1 VFSPSSIS
9 VDRSSPVPLYYQV
22 AHVLE
27 QAIESGA
34 LPAGT
39 RLDNEIALAE
49 QLGLS
54 RPTMR
59 RAIEYLVDR
68 GLLVRK
74 RGVGTQVVKPPVRRP
89 VELTS
94 LHDDLERAG
103 KQPRTEVLDLA
114 EQPASPAVARALQME
129 EGEPVVALE
138 RLRYAGDEP
147 LALMRNFLPPALLR
161 PTEADLERHGL
172 YELLRRAGVRI
183 QLATQTIGAVA
194 ATTAQATL
202 LRERRG
208 APLLT
213 MHRIAYD
220 DEGRPVE
227 YGDHHYRASLYS
239 FELVL
244 TARAPVRPRS
254 GRQ

>member
-1 VFSPSSIS
+1 MFSTSSIS
-9 VDRSSPVPLYYQV
+9 VDRASPVPLYYQV
-22 AHVLE
+22 AQEME

-74 RGVGTQVVKPPVRRP
+74 RGVGTQVVKPQVRRP
-89 VELTS
+89 LELTS
-94 LHDDLERAG
+94 LHDDLSRAG
-103 KQPRTEVLDLA
+103 KSPRTQVLSLA
-114 EQPASPAVARALQME
+114 TEPAGPHVARALQVE
-129 EGEPVVALE
+129 EGEPVLTLE
-138 RLRYAGDEP
+138 RLRFAGDEP
-147 LALMRNFLPPALLR
+147 LALMRNHVRSGLVTLDP
-161 PTEADLERHGL
+161 DQLETTGL
-172 YELLRRAGVRI
+172 YERLRAAGVRI
-183 QLATQTIGAVA
+183 QLASQTIGAVSA
-194 ATTAQATL
+194 GAAQARL
-202 LRERRG
+202 LGEKRG

-213 MHRIAYD
+213 MHRTAFD

-227 YGDHHYRASLYS
+227 YGDHLYRASLYS

-244 TARAPVRPRS
+244 TAH
-254 GRQ
+254 